1 MSAGMDAEE
10 WLEGYCPAERRRQL
24 EGEARFEAGTLI
36 LRHGLWIGLAALFW
50 ASGLDEQL
58 AGALRA
64 KFPGGGWAPW
74 AYMGQAALAVLTY
87 EILLF
92 PLTYALACVRERLR
106 GGEGGEEDEPL
117 TLGGFVGGYLW
128 VLGTEVLVVTAGLTL
143 VHVLRRFLGPGWW
156 VAMVGMWAILES
168 DVVGLFRPTRHRQ
181 KVEDEEFLA
190 SLRDGVARMEAKNG
204 ENADGKQVSIVWKYV
219 LGKGFGRGGLKIGG
233 VELDSGDNDS
243 QRAVRLVR
251 SGGNGADAGH
261 VFVVARTWWMA
272 LTPSARLAL
281 LLREAADWRARRF
294 LRVVELVLMSVA
306 CAAGAWLADG
316 ISARMGWGTLAA
328 PEAIPLVVIVF
339 FSLALFFGCVLK
351 FLARRVNLACDV
363 RTAAAHP
370 GGAAAFAEM
379 LKELFPLTEEP
390 PSLPR
395 WCTLLLFEYA
405 PMSRVIRVRRALGE
419 EERSAR

>member
-1 MSAGMDAEE
+1 MDAEE
-10 WLEGYCPAERRRQL
+10 WLDGYCPVERRRQL
-24 EGEARFEAGTLI
+24 ESEARFEAGTLI

-106 GGEGGEEDEPL
+106 PAEEREDGEPL
-117 TLGGFVGGYLW
+117 TLGGFLWGYLW

-143 VHVLRRFLGPGWW
+143 VHVLRRFLGLGWW
-156 VAMVGMWAILES
+156 VAMVGMWALLES
-168 DVVGLFRPTRHRQ
+168 DVVGWFRPARHRQ
-181 KVEDEEFLA
+181 KVEDEEFLE
-190 SLRDGVARMEAKNG
+190 SLRASVARLEAGNV
-204 ENADGKQVSIVWKYV
+204 ENAPKKHVSIVWKRV
-219 LGKGFGRGGLKIGG
+219 LWGRIGGSGLKIDG
-233 VELDSGDNDS
+233 VELDSDDWEA
-243 QRAVRLVR
+243 QRPVRLAR
-251 SGGNGADAGH
+251 SEGKGDQPGR
-261 VFVVARTWWMA
+261 VFVVARECWMA

-281 LLREAADWRARRF
+281 LLREAAEWRARRF

-316 ISARMGWGTLAA
+316 IAARMGWGTLAA

-351 FLARRVNLACDV
+351 FLARRVNLLCDV

-370 GGAAAFAEM
+370 GGATAFASM
-379 LKELFPLTEEP
+379 LKELFPLTEEA

-405 PMSRVIRVRRALGE
+405 PLSRVIRVRRALGE
-419 EERSAR
+419 GG